1 MTKSIVFKWACTASL
16 IAVGLLLGCA
26 KKLPGNPVN
35 LEPDDP
41 RPIVSVAVADADEA
55 ALLVQKFGLEVVRMG
70 GSSVNFFADAGVLG
84 QLRDFGYQVN
94 PRNSYDVFRRVV
106 RMDRSVPEAELL
118 ADGVRI
124 INREKRYL
132 IVAASI
138 GKLKA
143 LARRGVQITAI
154 SDQEPRPRQ
163 IRIVVERTADVAK
176 IGAMQID
183 IYSAKTQ
190 ATKPSEIE
198 QTGRK
203 ANIVVYGGAF
213 DDQIDQLRNA
223 GYEVEILPPPA
234 SITGGGQS

>member
-1 MTKSIVFKWACTASL
+1 MTNSIVFKWVCTASL
-16 IAVGLLLGCA
+16 IAMGLLLGCA

-55 ALLVQKFGLEVVRMG
+55 ALLVQKFGLEVVRMDA
-70 GSSVNFFADAGVLG
+70 SSVNFFADADVLG
-84 QLRDFGYQVN
+84 QLRDFGYSTK
-94 PRNSYDVFRRVV
+94 PRNSNDVFQRVV
-106 RMDRSVPEAELL
+106 RMDRSIPEAELL
-118 ADGVRI
+118 AEGVRI

-132 IVAASI
+132 IVAGSI

-143 LARRGVQITAI
+143 LIRRGAQISAI

-183 IYSAKTQ
+183 IYSAKAQ
-190 ATKPSEIE
+190 AAKPTDIE
-198 QTGRK
+198 QGGQK

-213 DDQIDQLRNA
+213 DDQIDQLRKA
-223 GYEVEILPPPA
+223 GYAVEILPPPA
-234 SITGGGQS
+234 SISGGGQS